1 MSNSLINAIK
11 ARKGLFRLNG
21 ANDDQIDDA
30 EKILGLKFSE
40 EYKAY
45 LKEFGCISF
54 DSHEFQGLNTS
65 DRLSVVLTTQFE
77 KMSRKNGKKL
87 LITIAV
93 GAVVVKAVRD
103 VIKAKKQG
111 EELKTVLDDFYE
123 EELNWWDREH
133 EEGEEL

>member
-1 MSNSLINAIK
+1 MSNSLINEIK
-11 ARKGLFRLNG
+11 ARKGLFRLIG

-30 EKILGLKFSE
+30 EKILGLNFSE

-77 KMSRKNGKKL
+77 KMSRKNLFPKDMYVVEVINDGDILILQNNDGEIFELQYNGESKKIYSSL
-87 LITIAV
+87 N
-93 GAVVVKAVRD
+93 
-103 VIKAKKQG
+103 
-111 EELKTVLDDFYE
+111 EYLKSI
-123 EELNWWDREH
+123 
-133 EEGEEL
+133 

>member
-1 MSNSLINAIK
+1 MSNTLINAIK

-21 ANDDQIDDA
+21 ANNDQIDDA
-30 EKILGLKFSE
+30 EKILGLNFSE

-77 KMSRKNGKKL
+77 KMSRKNLFPKDMYVVEVINDGDILILQNNDGEIFELQYNGKS
-87 LITIAV
+87 
-93 GAVVVKAVRD
+93 
-103 VIKAKKQG
+103 KKIYG
-111 EELKTVLDDFYE
+111 SLNEYLKSI
-123 EELNWWDREH
+123 
-133 EEGEEL
+133 